1 MSTPTPTQNSP
12 KMSTEE
18 LEARSKENKARGAR
32 ISAQLVANL
41 NKRVME
47 EEETE
52 IN

>member
-1 MSTPTPTQNSP
+1 MSA
-12 KMSTEE
+12 EE
-18 LEARSKENKARGAR
+18 LAARWKENQARRAR